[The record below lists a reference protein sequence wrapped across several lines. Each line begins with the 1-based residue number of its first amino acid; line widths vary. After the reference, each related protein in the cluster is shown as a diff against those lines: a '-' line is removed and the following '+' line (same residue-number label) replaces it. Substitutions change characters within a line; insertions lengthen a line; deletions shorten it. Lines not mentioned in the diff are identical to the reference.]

1 VLVDLPSLNLTAGS
15 NRVSLSGS
23 FSHPVRDFS
32 EGSVRLHVASNSL
45 QVAQIKYLQQRR
57 PGLSGALS
65 LNIDAAGAISPVEPK
80 ILLSSLKGNT
90 SATGLRLNGRDYGEF
105 HASAEQTGSMLNVN
119 LDSNLAQS
127 SINGKLQT
135 QLAGDYQTAGQL
147 TFKNVSYSN
156 WSALFGSASS
166 GAQSFDAVT
175 DGSMNASVSILKPAN
190 LSGSAQLSKLEILSK
205 PKPALGGPHMGA
217 HTTTPLALRN
227 DGPIEFTASQS
238 AIHVQKANLVG
249 NSTHIA
255 LKGNVA
261 LAPVVDFDLTV
272 DGDAN
277 LALLHELDSNI
288 SSDGQLTLN
297 AGIKGAMSSPTING
311 KLQLK
316 DAAFQT
322 ADMSNGI
329 SKANGVIQFN
339 GDVARIESLTAESGG
354 GKITVSGFVGRNG
367 STFTYGLTARAI
379 RMRVRQASGVSVVAN
394 ANVKLT
400 GTSANSLLSGDV
412 IIGSVKFNPQTDF
425 GSILAS
431 STPPPETDSLSS
443 PLAAIKLNLDVRTA
457 PGASFQTSLAEN
469 LRAQANLT
477 VRGTVAN
484 PGVLGRIVLTEG
496 VLVFFGTKY
505 TINDAT
511 VSFYNPNK
519 IEPILNLSMV
529 TKARGVEVTLNV
541 SGPVNNMNL
550 SYQSDPPLPFSEIVG
565 LLAAGKTPT
574 SDAVLLAQQPATPPQ
589 NFQQMGESA
598 LLSQAV
604 SNPISGQLQRVF
616 GVSQLK
622 IDPTFTSGSEL
633 PQARL
638 TLQQQ
643 IASGLTFTYIT
654 NLTRTDSQIVRVEW
668 ALNPQWSLIATREE
682 NGLFGV
688 DFFYK
693 RRFR

>member
-1 VLVDLPSLNLTAGS
+1 
-15 NRVSLSGS
+15 
-23 FSHPVRDFS
+23 
-32 EGSVRLHVASNSL
+32 
-45 QVAQIKYLQQRR
+45 
-57 PGLSGALS
+57 
-65 LNIDAAGAISPVEPK
+65 
-80 ILLSSLKGNT
+80 
-90 SATGLRLNGRDYGEF
+90 
-105 HASAEQTGSMLNVN
+105 
-119 LDSNLAQS
+119 
-127 SINGKLQT
+127 
-135 QLAGDYQTAGQL
+135 
-147 TFKNVSYSN
+147 
-156 WSALFGSASS
+156 
-166 GAQSFDAVT
+166 
-175 DGSMNASVSILKPAN
+175 
-190 LSGSAQLSKLEILSK
+190 
-205 PKPALGGPHMGA
+205 
-217 HTTTPLALRN
+217 
-227 DGPIEFTASQS
+227 
-238 AIHVQKANLVG
+238 VQKANLVG